1 MNRWLPWIVALIA
14 LAWLSPAL
22 RSPRPGDDGFDTS
35 AFGHL
40 PVQVGGRIK
49 PFDTLA
55 RNSLKIIS
63 GKQVV
68 RQDGHK
74 TGATRWLL
82 DVLFDGPTADITVL
96 AYQAV
101 QVIRKKLGEHGINES
116 WASLREKLARQYRI
130 TATFKQRDGKTLHI
144 RQATRPEE
152 ELANIYTKLGIST
165 DPGRLQRMTI

>member
-82 DVLFDGPTADITVL
+82 DVLFDGPTADRHEVFLIDDPDVL
-96 AYQAV
+96 GLLNLQQDKRRRFSYA
-101 QVIRKKLGEHGINES
+101 
-116 WASLREKLARQYRI
+116 
-130 TATFKQRDGKTLHI
+130 
-144 RQATRPEE
+144 
-152 ELANIYTKLGIST
+152 ELAPFVAQIAQF
-165 DPGRLQRMTI
+165 PGPGKQEKSDRGGLKGQ

>member
-55 RNSLKIIS
+55 RNSLLIIS
-63 GKQVV
+63 GKQVL
-68 RQDGHK
+68 RQEGRK

-82 DVLFDGPTADITVL
+82 DVMFDPGTADAHAGAPGHATPHEHLHAAL
-96 AYQAV
+96 AA
-101 QVIRKKLGEHGINES
+101 GH
-116 WASLREKLARQYRI
+116 
-130 TATFKQRDGKTLHI
+130 
-144 RQATRPEE
+144 RP
-152 ELANIYTKLGIST
+152 
-165 DPGRLQRMTI
+165 R